1 MNPVPRP
8 SLFGRAMLALL
19 LTIGFY
25 GLALGIA
32 FGLLYLIYLE
42 IAVLGR
48 INVKLTFFAFLGTV
62 VILWS
67 IFPRID
73 KFTAP
78 GPRLKQSK
86 FPELFKEIEKIAHA
100 TRQEMPSEV
109 YLLTEVN
116 AFVAER
122 GGLIGI
128 GSRRVMG
135 IGLPLFHLLGV
146 DELNSIL
153 AHEFGHF
160 YGGDTALGPWIYKT
174 RAAIIRTVQSVGNTN
189 QWLLIPF
196 EAYAKMFLRVTN
208 AVSRQQEF
216 TADQLAART
225 VGARAT
231 MAGLQKIHKY
241 GLAFDAYFR
250 QDYAPVIEAGYRPPM
265 LGGFAMFL
273 KTPQIQEAVNNYYD
287 QQATQGQSDP
297 YDTHPSL
304 KERIAALQGLPEGQ
318 PLNDCEAFTL
328 LPGNLE
334 GLESLVLKEIMRREE
349 DFTSLKEIAW
359 DKVAE
364 YAFLPQWE
372 KAVETYR
379 PILKDITPG
388 TLFETTQN
396 IPRLFAKFA
405 QAGDFLAENVRPEQV
420 PQDAQAQITGNLLGT
435 ALAVM
440 LHRAGWMIKTNVGED
455 VALLKETRELK
466 PFSLSSEVVSRQI
479 SADQWQTICKEHQ
492 ISDLALA

>member
-1 MNPVPRP
+1 
-8 SLFGRAMLALL
+8 MLAVL

-25 GLALGIA
+25 GLALAIA

-42 IAVLGR
+42 VAVLGR
-48 INVKLTFFAFLGTV
+48 VNVRLTLFAFIGAI

-73 KFTAP
+73 KFIAP
-78 GPRLKQSK
+78 GPRLTPSK

-100 TRQEMPSEV
+100 TRQEMPREV
-109 YLLTEVN
+109 YLVPEVN

-135 IGLPLFHLLGV
+135 IGLPLFHLLSV
-146 DELNSIL
+146 AELNSIL

-196 EAYAKMFLRVTN
+196 EAYARMFLRVTN
-208 AVSRQQEF
+208 SVSRQQEF

-225 VGARAT
+225 VGAKAT
-231 MAGLQKIHKY
+231 SAGLQKVHKY

-250 QDYAPVIEAGYRPPM
+250 QDYVPVVEAGYRPPM

-273 KTPQIQEAVNNYYD
+273 KTPRIQEAVNNYYD

-304 KERIAALQGLPEGQ
+304 KERIAALQGLPKGQ
-318 PLNDCEAFTL
+318 LLNDCEAFTL
-328 LPGNLE
+328 LPANIE
-334 GLESLVLKEIMRREE
+334 GIEGLVLKGMMRREE
-349 DFTSLKEIAW
+349 EFTGLKEIAW

-364 YAFLPQWE
+364 YAYLPQWE

-379 PILKDITPG
+379 PVLKDLRSG

-396 IPRLFAKFA
+396 VPSLFAKFA

-420 PQDAQAQITGNLLGT
+420 PQDTQVQITENLIGT

-440 LHRAGWMIKTNVGED
+440 LHRAGWTIKTKVGEE
-455 VALLKETRELK
+455 VALVKGTSELK
-466 PFSLSSEVVSRQI
+466 PFSLSAEVVSRQI
-479 SADQWQTICKEHQ
+479 SADQWQTICRENE
-492 ISDLALA
+492 IPDLALA